1 MLFKLT
7 RSVPANTTSNNPD
20 FQKLKIARGT
30 LSQWFIVMP
39 EEAADLLHVAVE
51 YHNTQIMP
59 FSGSTWLHGLFVP
72 IVMTEK
78 IEIKD
83 SPYYLDIYA
92 YNEDDTYPHEYNVH
106 VNIIPEKAVK
116 PGVVSEDAIAR
127 WEALFGGS

>member
-7 RSVPANTTSNNPD
+7 RSVPANTTKNNPD

-30 LSQWFIVMP
+30 LEQWFIVMP

-59 FSGSTWLHGLFVP
+59 FTGSTWLHGLFVP
-72 IVMTEK
+72 IVMKES

-83 SPYYLDIYA
+83 SPYYLDVYA
-92 YNEDDTYPHEYNVH
+92 YNEDDTYPHEYNLH
-106 VNIIPEKAVK
+106 VNIIPERPVI
-116 PGVVSEDAIAR
+116 PGAPSPETLSR
-127 WEALFGGS
+127 WKRLFGGS